1 MFTQVLSIN
10 NEGCSMNLLL
20 NEVVV
25 QWRCHLKLEI
35 CFPCITVIWYAL
47 KISC

>member
-25 QWRCHLKLEI
+25 Q
-35 CFPCITVIWYAL
+35 
-47 KISC
+47 